1 MGLMDNQKRTKK
13 CPRCK
18 EIKDLDID
26 YHYSTHANNKRQTYC
41 KVCNNEIDK
50 IKRDKIKANG
60 PTIIRTEKECL
71 DCHVIKNIS
80 DFGLRRSA
88 PDWHLSYC
96 KPCWVK
102 RVGGY
107 YKKGR
112 DTMVLP

>member
-1 MGLMDNQKRTKK
+1 MDNPKKTKK

-18 EIKDLDID
+18 EVKDLEND
-26 YHYSTHANNKRQTYC
+26 YHYSTHSYNKRQTYC

-50 IKRDKIKANG
+50 IKRDNIKANG
-60 PTIIRTEKECL
+60 PTIIRTEKECA

-80 DFGLRRSA
+80 EFGLRKNA

-102 RVGGY
+102 RITKY
-107 YKKGR
+107 QKKGHG
-112 DTMVLP
+112 TIVLP